1 MLSQRHKQR
10 THRYNKPISVTT
22 FWFALMNLR
31 PTALKPYHMNNCHQ
45 WSQLKLHFS
54 KFHNIQEYRMRL
66 QNNFDCNIC
75 LLGFSFIPFL
85 HKNCRTRKRYMHLL
99 LAIIVVFQYAIWL
112 LIFCRHSQASWVKS
126 VESQSYIS
134 QVP

>member
-45 WSQLKLHFS
+45 WSQLKLHFTIS
-54 KFHNIQEYRMRL
+54 KNTECDFKTILAAIYASLVFLSFHFYIKILELER
-66 QNNFDCNIC
+66 D
-75 LLGFSFIPFL
+75 
-85 HKNCRTRKRYMHLL
+85 MHFL

-112 LIFCRHSQASWVKS
+112 LIFYRHSQASWVKS

-134 QVP
+134 QVFTL